1 LIKYT
6 SGLGDCSVLPP
17 NLKKWNWGAFWLPWI
32 WGIGN
37 GTYIAL
43 LAMIP
48 IVNIFMAF
56 YLGRKGYELAWK
68 NKSWSSVEELNRV
81 QKKWGK
87 TAFIISIVFYSIVI
101 SIKVEE
107 YIVTKQTME
116 MTNEVIYIIS
126 SNDEASHFLKKDYKV
141 ISSSFMFYKDGY
153 KTSKPTEFHMLITS
167 DDTFIDVDVKID
179 NNKNVKEISMK
190 EWNSDNE
197 YVFQLS
203 YNSE

>member
-87 TAFIISIVFYSIVI
+87 AAFVISLIFYSIVI

-107 YIVTKQTME
+107 YIIAKQTMD
-116 MTNEVIYIIS
+116 MTNEVVSIIRN
-126 SNDEASHFLKKDYKV
+126 NDEAVHFTGEDFEV
-141 ISSSFMFYKDGY
+141 ILANFGFHENRFMLDKPSEFYMLL
-153 KTSKPTEFHMLITS
+153 TSG
-167 DDTFIDVDVKID
+167 DTVIDVDVSID
-179 NNKNVKEISMK
+179 NNKNIKEISMR